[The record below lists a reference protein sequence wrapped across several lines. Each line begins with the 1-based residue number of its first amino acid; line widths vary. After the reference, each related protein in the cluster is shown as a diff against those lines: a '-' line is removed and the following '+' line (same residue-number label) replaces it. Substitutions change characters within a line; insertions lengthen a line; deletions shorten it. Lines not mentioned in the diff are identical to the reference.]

1 METVIIRVRALI
13 VTDVFNRMELLASG
27 ASDISPRRDFH
38 GLDLLTADY
47 DSVAGDR
54 PRVGKKP
61 KGAGVTDA

>member
-1 METVIIRVRALI
+1 M
-13 VTDVFNRMELLASG
+13 TDVFNRMELLASG